1 MTTLAPVPVPARAT
15 PRAPGTDARPRR
27 DLPAGRVA
35 VADRTPTP
43 VRPSTLD
50 PIPSAPVPA
59 SSAAP
64 ATVAP
69 ERRAGLRFSW
79 QPRQVLLLAAVA
91 ALVGW
96 LAYDNRH
103 AIDLGLWRSQLNLWW
118 AGLAVFGVVVTLAG
132 NAWNLM
138 GASPVRLRFGATFG
152 AQLAGS
158 LVRIVSP
165 AAVGSAAVNVQYL
178 RRAGVGTSA
187 SVGTVSVA
195 QSVQVLLA
203 LFLLP
208 PVAYAANTDVD
219 LLRGDVARFAP
230 YVAGGLAVLVAVGVV
245 LLRRSARLTRRA
257 HALVKEL
264 TRSLR
269 TMAAHPVRALVSL
282 TGAVLIS
289 AGLITALWASVH
301 AFGGHLGIL
310 TVAAVLL
317 LGTSAGNAV
326 PVPGGLGTVDAALAA
341 ALAAT
346 GVGLAVALPAVA
358 LFRLVTLWLLLPAGA
373 VSVGVMR
380 RRGLL

>member
-1 MTTLAPVPVPARAT
+1 M
-15 PRAPGTDARPRR
+15 
-27 DLPAGRVA
+27 
-35 VADRTPTP
+35 
-43 VRPSTLD
+43 
-50 PIPSAPVPA
+50 
-59 SSAAP
+59 
-64 ATVAP
+64 
-69 ERRAGLRFSW
+69 
-79 QPRQVLLLAAVA
+79 AAVA
-91 ALVGW
+91 VLVSV
-96 LAYDNRH
+96 LAYANRH

-118 AGLAVFGVVVTLAG
+118 AGLAVFGMVVTLAG

-203 LFLLP
+203 LCLLP
-208 PVAYAANTDVD
+208 PVAYAANADVE
-219 LLRGDVARFAP
+219 LLGGDVLWLTP
-230 YVAGGLAVLVAVGVV
+230 YVVGGLVV
-245 LLRRSARLTRRA
+245 LLATGLLVLRRSPRLTRRA
-257 HALVKEL
+257 RALVKEL

-269 TMAAHPVRALVSL
+269 AMAAHPLRALVSL

-301 AFGGHLGIL
+301 AFGGHLAIL

-326 PVPGGLGTVDAALAA
+326 PVPGGLGTVDAALTA

-358 LFRLVTLWLLLPAGA
+358 LFRLVTLWMLLPAGA

>member
-43 VRPSTLD
+43 VRPSSLD
-50 PIPSAPVPA
+50 PVPSAPVPA

-219 LLRGDVARFAP
+219 LLRGDVERFAP
-230 YVAGGLAVLVAVGVV
+230 YVAGGLAVSW
-245 LLRRSARLTRRA
+245 RSA
-257 HALVKEL
+257 
-264 TRSLR
+264 S
-269 TMAAHPVRALVSL
+269 S
-282 TGAVLIS
+282 S
-289 AGLITALWASVH
+289 CAGR
-301 AFGGHLGIL
+301 
-310 TVAAVLL
+310 
-317 LGTSAGNAV
+317 
-326 PVPGGLGTVDAALAA
+326 PGS
-341 ALAAT
+341 
-346 GVGLAVALPAVA
+346 
-358 LFRLVTLWLLLPAGA
+358 PAGRA
-373 VSVGVMR
+373 GW
-380 RRGLL
+380 

>member
-35 VADRTPTP
+35 VADRTETP
-43 VRPSTLD
+43 VRPSTLT
-50 PIPSAPVPA
+50 PAPSTARVVT
-59 SSAAP
+59 SGAP
-64 ATVAP
+64 ATAAP
-69 ERRAGLRFSW
+69 ERRTGIKFSW
-79 QPRQVLLLAAVA
+79 RPRQILLLVAVV
-91 ALVGW
+91 ALVSV

-118 AGLAVFGVVVTLAG
+118 AGLAVFGMVVTLAG

-203 LFLLP
+203 LCLLP

-230 YVAGGLAVLVAVGVV
+230 YAAGGLAVLVVVGAV
-245 LLRRSARLTRRA
+245 LLRRSARLTRKVRA
-257 HALVKEL
+257 LAKEL

-269 TMAAHPVRALVSL
+269 TMAAHPLRALVSL

-358 LFRLVTLWLLLPAGA
+358 LFRLVTLWMLLPAGA